1 MKWRIYLER
10 GRGSGMD
17 FFEIAKWDAYEA
29 AMKARNR
36 PALGD
41 DIRVSKNESLR

>member
-1 MKWRIYLER
+1 
-10 GRGSGMD
+10 MD